1 MSQHKPNSKNTI
13 ETDTMTDEEYLYAWA
28 AERKISAAAMDKL
41 IADGFTSVEAMKL
54 VETSDLSRNKITRGQ
69 QKLIMASVQAMNK
82 ISSQIPS
89 HTQQSDM
96 TTASL
101 SDEQSGRIPSEGSAQ
116 QDNIQQCRT
125 NDDVHLLMHELQSG
139 QFQAQ
144 RHLGSAPVLNQT
156 FSGGVTLPTQ
166 DSAVNCV
173 QSDISY
179 SWNNPQ
185 VYLAAAASGKSAIP
199 YYDITDFVADN
210 TEGETLIAGN
220 SSQEVIFRS
229 GPQKVKL
236 ENVTLAQWSVANLA
250 ILYKLAGEGKLHAGN
265 ILDYLSYTTK
275 ICQLA
280 QKYSLISLWLY
291 DREYRKLQAS
301 HDFRWGTEV
310 PHLHSVHLQ
319 TRVPSRGPVKPKAS
333 RHNPIPRKTML
344 KATPM
349 TLDRKVI
356 CKLYNT
362 KSGCHFKDSCRY
374 AHQCSQPGCYQ
385 WHSAVTHTQPKNY

>member
-1 MSQHKPNSKNTI
+1 MPQHKPNSKNTI

-28 AERKISAAAMDKL
+28 AERKISAAATDKL

-54 VETSDLSRNKITRGQ
+54 VETSDLSRNKITWGQ

-89 HTQQSDM
+89 RTQQSDM

-101 SDEQSGRIPSEGSAQ
+101 SDEQSGRITSEGSAQ

-139 QFQAQ
+139 QFQE
-144 RHLGSAPVLNQT
+144 RHLGSAPVLSQT

-166 DSAVNCV
+166 GSAVNCV

-210 TEGETLIAGN
+210 TEGETLIPGN

-236 ENVTLAQWSVANLA
+236 ENVSLAQWSVANLA
-250 ILYKLAGEGKLHAGN
+250 ILHKLVGEGKLHAGN

-280 QKYSLISLWLY
+280 QKNSLISLWLY

-301 HDFRWGTEV
+301 LDLRWATDV

-333 RHNPIPRKTML
+333 RHNPFPRKTML
-344 KATPM
+344 KATLM
-349 TLDRKVI
+349 TLDGKVI
-356 CKLYNT
+356 CKLFNT
-362 KSGCHFKDSCRY
+362 KSGCHFKDSCSY
-374 AHQCSQPGCYQ
+374 AHRCSQPGCYQ
-385 WHSAVTHTQPKNY
+385 WHPAVTHTQPKNY